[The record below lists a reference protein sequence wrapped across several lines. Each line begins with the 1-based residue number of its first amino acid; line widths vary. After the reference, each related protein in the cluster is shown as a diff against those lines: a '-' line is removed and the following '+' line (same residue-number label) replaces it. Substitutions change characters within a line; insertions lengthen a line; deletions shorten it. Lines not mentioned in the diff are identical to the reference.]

1 MGIFGDKREEGN
13 ASLVFL
19 IILILLLFDG
29 DLFNH
34 YGADVKK

>member
-1 MGIFGDKREEGN
+1 MGFFGKEGN
-13 ASLVFL
+13 SSLVFL

-34 YGADVKK
+34 YD

>member
-1 MGIFGDKREEGN
+1 MSGFFGEEGN
-13 ASLVFL
+13 SSLVFL

-34 YGADVKK
+34 